1 MATAASTAATVALT
15 SRWDNATGSPTV
27 SEGDGVGGDGQG
39 GPPAATPA
47 VLTRAGPQA
56 EPDPILDN
64 SVLLVVVMSLFVGG
78 TLVVLSGVL
87 LLCKRCWEAHR
98 RFNRCAA
105 HPPRGLPAARAGLE
119 PGDRASAGQDAHV
132 RTRACACSRR
142 CVSLY
147 GVGGLL
153 LSAWGARCVWTGA
166 GPVRSGPGRWALRPT
181 LLSCRPSPE
190 PRRKQRRP
198 PPPTWTM
205 ALTQPKVRR
214 PARPAPCPSARP
226 PARPLGP
233 PDRLCLSVSPTR
245 LGAARFRLISVSL
258 EPARRCSQARAE
270 RVSV

>member
-1 MATAASTAATVALT
+1 M
-15 SRWDNATGSPTV
+15 
-27 SEGDGVGGDGQG
+27 
-39 GPPAATPA
+39 
-47 VLTRAGPQA
+47 
-56 EPDPILDN
+56 
-64 SVLLVVVMSLFVGG
+64 LLVVVMSLFIGG

-87 LLCKRCWEAHR
+87 LLCKRCWEARR

-105 HPPRGLPAARAGLE
+105 HPPRRPPWGPVWAWSRETVRARARTHTCAHGRVL
-119 PGDRASAGQDAHV
+119 AAGV
-132 RTRACACSRR
+132 CI
-142 CVSLY
+142 SLY
-147 GVGGLL
+147 CVGGLL
-153 LSAWGARCVWTGA
+153 LSVWGAPCVWTGA

-181 LLSCRPSPE
+181 LLSCGASPE
-190 PRRKQRRP
+190 PPRKQRRP

-214 PARPAPCPSARP
+214 PTRPAPCPSARP